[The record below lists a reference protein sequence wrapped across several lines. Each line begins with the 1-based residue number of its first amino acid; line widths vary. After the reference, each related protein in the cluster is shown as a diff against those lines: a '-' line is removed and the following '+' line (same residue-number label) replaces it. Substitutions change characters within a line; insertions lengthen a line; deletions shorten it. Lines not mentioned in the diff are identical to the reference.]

1 MTMVARSRLHMGTVQ
16 WQILTAK
23 GCVTRT
29 GLQGI
34 DLLNLPY
41 LDDFVPVAGLLNYR
55 PSAFG

>member
-1 MTMVARSRLHMGTVQ
+1 METAQ

-34 DLLNLPY
+34 DLLNLPF
-41 LDDFVPVAGLLNYR
+41 LSDVVPVAGLLHYR
-55 PSAFG
+55 PTSFG

>member
-1 MTMVARSRLHMGTVQ
+1 MGTAQ

-41 LDDFVPVAGLLNYR
+41 LGEFVPVAGLLHYR

>member
-1 MTMVARSRLHMGTVQ
+1 MGTAQ

-29 GLQGI
+29 GLQVI
-34 DLLNLPY
+34 NLLNLPC
-41 LDDFVPVAGLLNYR
+41 LDWVVAVADLLNYR